1 MPYSIDNIKI
11 RGFRRLLN
19 LDLAMR
25 PFTVLVGVN
34 GVGKTSFLDAFS
46 MLKASAAGRLNEAQ
60 SQWGGI
66 SNILT
71 RGKAESLS
79 YSLAMNVPEHDPL
92 EYTLAI
98 EPVPSGY
105 AISKEV
111 LSQKRSGYDEPF
123 IHINSSYTNIRYY
136 NTEEKKIATVNW
148 EHNPVETSLFQ
159 VPKMFQQPEIL
170 RRKLSTAAQYHSL
183 EVGPRAPVKLP
194 QQMKPANNPG
204 MNGEDLSPYLYY
216 LRESD
221 RDKFETITDTLRAA
235 FPDFRGLNFPPT
247 AAGMIALT
255 WSDENFAK
263 PLYIHELSDGII
275 RFLWLVSLLQSSDLQ
290 AVTMIDEPDTSMH
303 PRLLSLLA
311 DLMREASE
319 KTQLIVTTHS
329 DRLVRFLEPK
339 ELVVFDFDEEGCT
352 KATWADSMDID
363 KWLSDYSLDEVWMMG
378 HLEGQS

>member
-105 AISKEV
+105 AISEEV
-111 LSQKRSGYDEPF
+111 LSQKRGYPEPF
-123 IHINSSYTNIRYY
+123 KHIDSAY
-136 NTEEKKIATVNW
+136 NRICYFDIDESRLGKIATENW
-148 EHNPVETSLFQ
+148 IPNETSLSQ

-204 MNGEDLSPYLYY
+204 TNGEDLSPYLYY

-247 AAGMIALT
+247 AAGMIMLT
-255 WSDENFAK
+255 WNDDNFTK

-339 ELVVFDFDEEGCT
+339 ELVVFDLDEEGCT
-352 KATWADSMDID
+352 KATWADSMDIE

-378 HLEGQS
+378 HLEGRS